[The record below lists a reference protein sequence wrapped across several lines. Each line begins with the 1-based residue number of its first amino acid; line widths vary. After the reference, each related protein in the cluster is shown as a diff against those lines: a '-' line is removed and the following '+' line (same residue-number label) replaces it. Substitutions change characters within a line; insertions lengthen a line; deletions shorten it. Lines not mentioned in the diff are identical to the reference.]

1 MPAPVRERLL
11 RFCVYPPTT
20 QRRSARRLR
29 AFYLT
34 VNAPMNEPVSRS
46 PFRSP
51 PAQRKRFSEASGA
64 TRRMRR
70 LLGSL
75 AIVCLAVYLLVAE

>member
-1 MPAPVRERLL
+1 MLAPVRERLL
-11 RFCVYPPTT
+11 RFCVYPPSKH
-20 QRRSARRLR
+20 RRSARRLR
-29 AFYLT
+29 ASYLT
-34 VNAPMNEPVSRS
+34 VNVSMNKPVSRS

-51 PAQRKRFSEASGA
+51 PEQRKRFAEASGA

-75 AIVCLAVYLLVAE
+75 AIVCLAVYLMVAE